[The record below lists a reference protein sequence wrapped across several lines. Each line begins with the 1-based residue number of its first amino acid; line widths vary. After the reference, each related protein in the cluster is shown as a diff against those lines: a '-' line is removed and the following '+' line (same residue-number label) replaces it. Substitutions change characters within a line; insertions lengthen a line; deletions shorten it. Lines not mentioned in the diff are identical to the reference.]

1 MIALDHIA
9 LAALSLDEGSA
20 AIEAALGVPL
30 EPGGR
35 HAQMGTHNRL
45 LSLGPGEYLELI
57 AIDPEG
63 QAPDRPR
70 WFDLDAFAG
79 ETRPQCWILRTDDME
94 AALARAPA
102 GTGVPTLFRRDAL
115 SWTFALPDSGQQPFD
130 GTAPALIEWG
140 EGMVHPSVRLPDR
153 GVRLTGVT
161 LRHPRPDVLRQ
172 ALAGL
177 IDEPRLTVETG
188 APGIAFAF
196 DTPNGPRELA

>member
-9 LAALSLDEGSA
+9 IAARSLEEGTAALEQ
-20 AIEAALGVPL
+20 ALGLPL

-45 LSLGPGEYLELI
+45 LSMGPGEYLELI

-63 QAPDRPR
+63 RAPDRPR

-79 ETRPQCWILRTDDME
+79 PPRPQCWILRTDDIA

-102 GTGVPTLFRRDAL
+102 GTGTPTLFRRDAL

-140 EGMVHPSVRLPDR
+140 EGVPHPSARLPDR
-153 GVRLTGVT
+153 GLRLTGIT
-161 LRHPRPDVLRQ
+161 LRHPRPAALQ
-172 ALAGL
+172 KALAGL
-177 IDEPRLTVETG
+177 IEDPRLSVETG

-196 DTPNGPRELA
+196 DTPDGPRVLA